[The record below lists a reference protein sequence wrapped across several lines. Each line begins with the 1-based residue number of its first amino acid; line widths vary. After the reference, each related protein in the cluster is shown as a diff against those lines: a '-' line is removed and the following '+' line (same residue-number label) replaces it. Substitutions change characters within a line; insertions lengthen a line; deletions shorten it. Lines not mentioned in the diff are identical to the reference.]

1 MVHLI
6 YATFN
11 RSNIIEEKM
20 TEMNILLGII
30 GFTVAMIAA
39 IVVTALAIAK

>member
-1 MVHLI
+1 
-6 YATFN
+6 
-11 RSNIIEEKM
+11 M

-39 IVVTALAIAK
+39 FVVTALAIANKQRLK

>member
-1 MVHLI
+1 
-6 YATFN
+6 
-11 RSNIIEEKM
+11 M

-39 IVVTALAIAK
+39 IVVTTFFSNREIINEE

>member
-1 MVHLI
+1 
-6 YATFN
+6 
-11 RSNIIEEKM
+11 M
-20 TEMNILLGII
+20 TEMNILLGFI

>member
-1 MVHLI
+1 
-6 YATFN
+6 
-11 RSNIIEEKM
+11 M

-39 IVVTALAIAK
+39 FMVTALAIAK